1 MKLNAEKREPGQP
14 GKLRAQGRVPGVVYG
29 HHAKPVSVALD
40 SHEFQRV
47 LAKAGRTHLVDL
59 VVDEGRAHKV
69 LIKEVQ
75 FHPRRQGP
83 IHVDLQQ
90 VSLKE
95 KLQVEVPIAITG
107 EAPAVK
113 RGDADLMI
121 IVHALKVECLP
132 GDIPESIEVDVSGL
146 DEVDAGIR
154 VADLH
159 FNDGVTV
166 MVDGEEMVVKA
177 QARRDMIAELE
188 AEVAAE
194 APEEAAGEEEAAEE
208 EAAEPGAEAEA
219 QPETEEKS

>member
-1 MKLNAEKREPGQP
+1 MKLNAEKREPGQS

-29 HHAKPVSVALD
+29 HNVKPASIALD

-59 VVDEGRAHKV
+59 VVDESRPHKV

-75 FHPRRQGP
+75 FHPRRHGP

-95 KLQVEVPIAITG
+95 KLQVEVPVVIVG

-113 RGDADLMI
+113 RGDADLLT

-132 GDIPESIEVDVSGL
+132 GDIPESFPVDVSGL
-146 DEVDAGIR
+146 EEVESGIR
-154 VADLH
+154 VSELAVPEGVAILADP
-159 FNDGVTV
+159 
-166 MVDGEEMVVKA
+166 EELIVKVA
-177 QARRDMIAELE
+177 VRRDMAAELE
-188 AEVAAE
+188 AEEAAEAAEAAPEAAAE
-194 APEEAAGEEEAAEE
+194 APEEAGGETPAAEKGSGE
-208 EAAEPGAEAEA
+208 
-219 QPETEEKS
+219 QT